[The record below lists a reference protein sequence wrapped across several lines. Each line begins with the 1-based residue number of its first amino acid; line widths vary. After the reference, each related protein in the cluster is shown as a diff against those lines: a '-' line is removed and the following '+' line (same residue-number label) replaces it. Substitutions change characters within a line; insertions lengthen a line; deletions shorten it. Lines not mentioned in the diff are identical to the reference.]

1 MVLPKCSKQSVQS
14 YASYLPGEYPR
25 CAQSGHTRSL
35 PRLLCLLSRL
45 ERHEP
50 ASKTFLHAAHPCL
63 FSVRSC
69 LHASLRSAQR
79 WHLTRFFAVVPRGM
93 PPNAMECLRRRTLN
107 RKTHDFRAQVATEYS
122 TSGHVFLNFSSL
134 TSLRAAA
141 CNVAGLSS
149 PVLPPS
155 LRSAKDP

>member
-1 MVLPKCSKQSVQS
+1 MALPKCPKHSVQS
-14 YASYLPGEYPR
+14 YASYLPDEYPR

-35 PRLLCLLSRL
+35 PRLLCLLSKL

-50 ASKTFLHAAHPCL
+50 TSKTFLHAAHPCL

-79 WHLTRFFAVVPRGM
+79 WHLTRVLTVAFGGM

-107 RKTHDFRAQVATEYS
+107 QKTHDFGAPEATEYS
-122 TSGHVFLNFSSL
+122 TSGHVLLIFSSMI
-134 TSLRAAA
+134 SLRAAA
-141 CNVAGLSS
+141 CDVAGLSS
-149 PVLPPS
+149 AVSPHG
-155 LRSAKDP
+155 LRVAKDL